1 MVHFLWGT
9 WVFWGEENTDRK
21 YKYKSAL
28 ILEYLH
34 FGHKT
39 RGGGGKIFPEAVTG
53 EVRVTFQ
60 TQEVEGP

>member
-1 MVHFLWGT
+1 MVHLTWGT

-21 YKYKSAL
+21 YKSAL

-39 RGGGGKIFPEAVTG
+39 KGGEKIIPEAVTG
-53 EVRVTFQ
+53 EVRLTSQ
-60 TQEVEGP
+60 TQEIEGP